1 MAMLRTGQTA
11 VYVDD
16 LDKAVKDFEYVFGV
30 KFNIVNAD
38 FIGMTVAVSD
48 YGIVLASRTTKDVP
62 SNIEEGWNGVLTAI
76 EIQVDDLEETRRK
89 MEELGSKVIYS
100 MDSESGFHEHYMTK
114 KGFHGIPVTLFEIQ
128 GESWVEAIG
137 AEGEE
142 APQPT
147 VTWVNPYH
155 PVD

>member
-1 MAMLRTGQTA
+1 MAMLRVGQTA

-16 LDKAVKDFEYVFGV
+16 LDAAIKDFEYVFGI
-30 KFNIVNAD
+30 KFNIVDAS
-38 FIGMTVAVSD
+38 FIGMRVAVSD
-48 YGIVLASRTTKDVP
+48 YGIVLASRATKDVP
-62 SNIEEGWNGVLTAI
+62 ASIEPAWNGVLTAI

-114 KGFHGIPVTLFEIQ
+114 DAFHGLPITLFEIA

-137 AEGEE
+137 ASDDG
-142 APQPT
+142 APQST
-147 VTWVNPYH
+147 VTWVNPIE
-155 PVD
+155 

>member
-1 MAMLRTGQTA
+1 MAMLRVGQTA

-16 LDKAVKDFEYVFGV
+16 LDAAMKDFEYVFGI
-30 KFNIVNAD
+30 KFNIVDAS
-38 FIGMTVAVSD
+38 FIGMRVAVSD
-48 YGIVLASRTTKDVP
+48 YGIVLASRSTKDVP
-62 SNIEEGWNGVLTAI
+62 SNIEPAWNGVLTAI

-114 KGFHGIPVTLFEIQ
+114 NAFHGLPITLFEIA

-137 AEGEE
+137 ASDDGGPET
-142 APQPT
+142 T
-147 VTWVNPYH
+147 VTWVNPIE
-155 PVD
+155 